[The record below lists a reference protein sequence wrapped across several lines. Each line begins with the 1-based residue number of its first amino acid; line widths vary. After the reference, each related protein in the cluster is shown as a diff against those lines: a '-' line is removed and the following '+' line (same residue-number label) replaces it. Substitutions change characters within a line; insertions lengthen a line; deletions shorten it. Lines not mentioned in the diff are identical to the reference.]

1 MPASKALEYAF
12 GDLKVS
18 PIKAIVSFLELSTP
32 KLSIHLPC
40 SPKLA

>member
-1 MPASKALEYAF
+1 MPASKALGCAF

-18 PIKAIVSFLELSTP
+18 PINSFLELSTL
-32 KLSIHLPC
+32 KLSIYLSC